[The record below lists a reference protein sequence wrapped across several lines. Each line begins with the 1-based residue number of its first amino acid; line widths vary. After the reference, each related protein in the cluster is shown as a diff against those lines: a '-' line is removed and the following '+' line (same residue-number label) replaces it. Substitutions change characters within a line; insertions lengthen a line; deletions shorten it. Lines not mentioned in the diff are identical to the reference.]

1 MLRTTFFIL
10 LTTVLSAG
18 FAVGQENPSAGPAMD
33 HENPTA
39 KAAKQSFDQLRSEWQ
54 SVTGQLQQ
62 KFQAKAAPGPDTDTL
77 DREIAALQEQSEA
90 LVDQIVKAGL
100 NVYRAD
106 PKGYPAVN
114 ETLVAIAG
122 FYVTGDGY
130 GDGGDQY
137 ERALPIIKSLL
148 VAGAGSKWPELWVWG
163 GVSAFC
169 TNQFGLAEEY
179 LKHAMMVG
187 LFENLPQGRTED
199 PVMRI
204 RQNGLSNLNS
214 IASTRQAWEKEQK
227 IRAAE
232 AAADDLPRVKLTTS
246 RGDIVLEL
254 FENEAPQ
261 SVANFITL
269 VKQGYYTDVPF
280 HRVLPAFM
288 AQGGD
293 PTGTGSGGP
302 GYTIRDE
309 HTLPNH
315 RQHFRGSL
323 SMAKTGAPNSGGS
336 QFFLTFVPTS
346 YLDGRHTVFGRVV
359 EGMDVAASLKRRD
372 PDSPRPEVRSATPD
386 RILSATVLRDR
397 GHEYKFE
404 RIPERG
410 LP

>member
-1 MLRTTFFIL
+1 MLRTTFFIV
-10 LTTVLSAG
+10 LTAAL
-18 FAVGQENPSAGPAMD
+18 SAGPAIGQ
-33 HENPTA
+33 ENPTA

-54 SVTGQLQQ
+54 TVTGQLKE
-62 KFQAKAAPGPDTDTL
+62 KFQAKAAPGPDTGAL
-77 DREIAALQEQSEA
+77 DREIAALQKQSES

-100 NVYRAD
+100 EVYRAD
-106 PKGYPAVN
+106 PQSYPAVN
-114 ETLVAIAG
+114 DTLVAIAG
-122 FYVTGDGY
+122 FYVTGDRN

-148 VAGAGSKWPELWVWG
+148 DAGAGGKWPELWVWG

-169 TNQFGLAEEY
+169 TNQFDLADEY
-179 LKHAMMVG
+179 LKHAAMVG
-187 LFENLPQGRTED
+187 LFENLPQGRTDD
-199 PVMRI
+199 PLVRV
-204 RQNGLSNLNS
+204 RQYGMNCLNG
-214 IASTRQAWEKEQK
+214 IGSTRQAWDKEQK
-227 IRAAE
+227 IRSAE

-261 SVANFITL
+261 SVANFLTL
-269 VKQGYYTDVPF
+269 VKQGYYTNVPF
-280 HRVLPAFM
+280 HRVLPGFM

-309 HTLPNH
+309 QTLPNH

-359 EGMDVAASLKRRD
+359 EGMDVAAALKRRD
-372 PDSPRPEVRSATPD
+372 PDSANPPAPD
-386 RILSATVLRDR
+386 MILSAMVLRDR
-397 GHEYKFE
+397 GHAYDFE
-404 RIPERG
+404 KIPERG